1 MSFTKKFC
9 QIIFIYDISYTTW
22 CTLPC
27 PHRWMSFCQLSFFF
41 SQELMLMFWLIES
54 TNTIGARCSSKYKQ
68 TWFLK
73 KIFWTISIQLKPFQ
87 VPKAASTSWTSLL
100 LSDRQFSDVKHK
112 IGQQHTYLRCFNTTQ
127 EIWLI
132 VHTANSMNLNI
143 LLWLAWKLCM
153 KDPKISLNNT
163 KGALNGT
170 RQDIPAAQQF
180 VNSTSIVRKMS
191 KLQLQLCAHVAGN
204 WCHPSKMF
212 KSYKR

>member
-1 MSFTKKFC
+1 MDTDDVHLIFRCFLQKISAKWFSFM
-9 QIIFIYDISYTTW
+9 IYHIRPGA
-22 CTLPC
+22 PC
-27 PHRWMSFCQLSFFF
+27 PAPIGGCLSANWVSFF

-112 IGQQHTYLRCFNTTQ
+112 IGQQHTYLRCFNSTQ

-143 LLWLAWKLCM
+143 WLWLASKICM
-153 KDPKISLNNT
+153 KAPKISSKNI
-163 KGALNGT
+163 KGALNGA
-170 RQDIPAAQQF
+170 RQDIP
-180 VNSTSIVRKMS
+180 
-191 KLQLQLCAHVAGN
+191 
-204 WCHPSKMF
+204 
-212 KSYKR
+212 